1 MLQQNLTPRKPV
13 PMPLPELY
21 SRVERH
27 IPPIEWPVLAEDIAA
42 ILKLKRERNAVILAH
57 NYQVG
62 DVQDAADFVGDSL
75 GLSQQAAKT
84 RADII
89 VFCGVHFMAETAKI
103 LSPDKKVLI
112 PDLEAG
118 CSLSDMI
125 TAEALRKWKAL
136 HPGAVVVAYVNTSAE
151 VKAESDYCCTSSNAV
166 KVVESI
172 PKDKEILFVPD
183 MYLGQFVREK
193 TGRKIHLWPG
203 YCGVHSQIP
212 TDRIDQMKKE
222 HPDAEVLIHPEC
234 GCLTPQL
241 MKVDQILSTEGMA
254 KRPGVSPAKEFIVAT
269 ETGILHRMQKEYPD
283 KRFIPV
289 MEGAVCGYMK
299 HITLEKVLWSLED
312 MVYEVKV
319 PAETAQKART
329 AIDRMMAIV

>member
-1 MLQQNLTPRKPV
+1 MQRSLEDQ
-13 PMPLPELY
+13 
-21 SRVERH
+21 
-27 IPPIEWPVLAEDIAA
+27 VLA
-42 ILKLKRERNAVILAH
+42 LKRERKAVILAH
-57 NYQVG
+57 NYQRG
-62 DVQDAADFVGDSL
+62 DVQDVADYVGDSL

-84 RADII
+84 DADVI
-89 VFCGVHFMAETAKI
+89 VFCGVHFMAETASI
-103 LSPDKKVLI
+103 LCPTKKVLI

-118 CSLSDMI
+118 CSLADMI
-125 TAEALRKWKAL
+125 TAPALRTWKAE

-172 PKDKEILFVPD
+172 PAGNEILFIPD
-183 MYLGQFVREK
+183 MYLGSFVREK

-212 TDRIDQMKKE
+212 TEKVEAMKKE
-222 HPDAEVLIHPEC
+222 RPQAEFLIHPEC

-241 MKVDQILSTEGMA
+241 MHADQILSTEGIIR
-254 KRPGVSPAKEFIVAT
+254 RPAVSQAPEFIVAT
-269 ETGILHRMQKEYPD
+269 ETGIIHRLQKTYPE
-283 KRFIPV
+283 KRFLPV

-319 PAETAQKART
+319 PADIAARAKT
-329 AIDRMMAIV
+329 AIDRMLLC